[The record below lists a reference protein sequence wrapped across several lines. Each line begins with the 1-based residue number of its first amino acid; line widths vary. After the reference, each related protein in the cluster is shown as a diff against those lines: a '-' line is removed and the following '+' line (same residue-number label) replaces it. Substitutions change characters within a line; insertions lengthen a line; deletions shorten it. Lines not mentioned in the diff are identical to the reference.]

1 MAKRLQVTLEDSEY
15 LEIQRLAGA
24 RGVSIREWIHQ
35 ALEQARMREATQTIE
50 RKLQAIRA
58 AAGAEYPSVD
68 IDQMLAE
75 IECGHRTDP

>member
-35 ALEQARMREATQTIE
+35 ALEQARVREATQTIE

-58 AAGAEYPSVD
+58 AAGAEYPSAD

-75 IECGHRTDP
+75 IEGGHRTDP